1 LQVGVQVAPGRHW
14 QVEPHLHAGP
24 QAQDIPSLLVVTLAV
39 VEFELMLLAVE
50 FIACSVVW

>member
-14 QVEPHLHAGP
+14 HVEPHLHAGP
-24 QAQDIPSLLVVTLAV
+24 QAQETPSLLVVTLAV
-39 VEFELMLLAVE
+39 VDLESILFTDE